1 MVIVMKVFGYYIDRY
16 SLILS
21 IIDMTLFFVFFS
33 MAFSYQGEMISSSFS
48 RQAIIVSAF
57 MSSSLMLLLL
67 IAFGSYKA
75 EAWRSLRATLERLTL
90 GGIVGAC
97 LLVLLQNVAPSYVV
111 WHESPS
117 RIFAGLATTC
127 MAALVTRVLAQ
138 NLFQR
143 ARLRP
148 KAFVL
153 GVGARARAIWE
164 ACGDGGSTR
173 LASFFYLGPE
183 APHGG
188 AVGLPS
194 DRVRAMPPN
203 LSAALK
209 RESVGEIVVAL
220 DERRGALPLEILL
233 DCRLHGVRV
242 LDSISFLE
250 RESGRVDLR
259 TVYPSWLIFSAGF
272 RFGFL
277 NAYGKRLFD
286 LVSSAL
292 LLLLASPLMLLVALA
307 IELDDGGP
315 VFYAQERVGQNGKV
329 FWILKFRSMV
339 RKAEKPGQACW
350 ASRGDSRV
358 TRVGHVLRRYR
369 FDELP
374 QLLNVLKG
382 EMSLVGPR
390 PERPQFVRQLAERV
404 PLYNERHSMK
414 PGITGWAQVNYAYA
428 DSIEDSLIKLEYDLF
443 YIKNWSLF
451 LDIVIL
457 IQTVRTVALG
467 EGAR

>member
-1 MVIVMKVFGYYIDRY
+1 MRIFGYYIDRY
-16 SLILS
+16 SLMLI
-21 IIDMTLFFVFFS
+21 IIDMTLFFGFFS
-33 MAFSYQGEMISSSFS
+33 VVFSSQDEMISSEIG
-48 RQAIIVSAF
+48 RQTIIVSAF
-57 MSSSLMLLLL
+57 MSSSLMLISLV
-67 IAFGSYKA
+67 AFGSYKA
-75 EAWRSLRATLERLTL
+75 EVWRSLRTTLERLTF
-90 GGIVGAC
+90 GGIGGAF
-97 LLVLLQNVAPSYVV
+97 LLVLLQNIAPSYVA
-111 WHESPS
+111 WHEPPS
-117 RIFAGLATTC
+117 RIFAALAITC
-127 MAALVTRVLAQ
+127 MAALVIRVLAR

-164 ACGDGGSTR
+164 ACGDNGSTR

-183 APHGG
+183 APRGE

-194 DRVRAMPPN
+194 DRVRAMPPD

-259 TVYPSWLIFSAGF
+259 TVHPSWLIFSSGF
-272 RFGFL
+272 HFGFF

-286 LVSSAL
+286 LVIGTL
-292 LLLLASPLMLLVALA
+292 LLLLASPLMLLVAMA
-307 IELDDGGP
+307 IGLDDGGP
-315 VFYAQERVGQNGKV
+315 VFYTQERVGQNGKV

-339 RKAEKPGQACW
+339 QTAEKPGEACW

-358 TRVGHVLRRYR
+358 TRIGHVLRRYR

-390 PERPQFVRQLAERV
+390 PERPQFVRQLAQRV
-404 PLYNERHSMK
+404 PLYIERHSMK

-428 DSIEDSLIKLEYDLF
+428 DSIEDSLTKLEYDLF

-451 LDIVIL
+451 LDIVIF
-457 IQTVRTVALG
+457 IQTVRIVALG